1 MVVKGRLVLTVCLYF
16 QLRQPIPLDFNP
28 ITAVKV
34 KLFVLIL
41 ETIVETLE
49 ISETS
54 SPIAAIADSAQ
65 LIPPASLRLPQFLK
79 PLLAP
84 HFLPVQIFQGQLDVF
99 TVLYFSHPLQHLHG
113 NILPVD
119 KLLAAQVQFNRL
131 NFPNNHIRKTIA
143 GPDVLE

>member
-65 LIPPASLRLPQFLK
+65 LIPHISCKFKTNHLTFLSVSAPLIMKIPPYARIVEQRLLYVKVRPRVD
-79 PLLAP
+79 A
-84 HFLPVQIFQGQLDVF
+84 LPVEISRIFRCLAHPRTQIV
-99 TVLYFSHPLQHLHG
+99 
-113 NILPVD
+113 
-119 KLLAAQVQFNRL
+119 
-131 NFPNNHIRKTIA
+131 
-143 GPDVLE
+143 